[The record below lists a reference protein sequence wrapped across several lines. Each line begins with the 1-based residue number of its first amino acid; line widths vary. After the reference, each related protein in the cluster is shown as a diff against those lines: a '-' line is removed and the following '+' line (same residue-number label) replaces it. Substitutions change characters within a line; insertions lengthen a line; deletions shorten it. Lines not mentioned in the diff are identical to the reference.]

1 MPQIELVPVPLY
13 QPLQPYNSQIDNIP
27 IQGLIDRIL
36 LVNSQVD
43 INSVVLEESQGT
55 QGSISNRLAQSINAD
70 GTLKTSAID
79 AANHNIAEHTDGYVI
94 VDGNPVSYVRML
106 WDERAKLVT
115 IDSGANNLDV
125 LVTVNNSIPSGLPS
139 QISVIG
145 ISEVEFVTGTFELKP
160 SDSVYWSVDADGAIK
175 ANTNFPLSV
184 RHVHNYD
191 IIPVP
196 QNLFTPDYK
205 NYIVTSTATQYRS
218 GSLRVY
224 INGIRLT
231 QSSNITPGK
240 APHGNYVPTGFSS
253 GTPIWMTFTYTED
266 TSSLSSGIITSGK
279 FSLSNAI
286 TAEDV
291 ITIDFDMLYSE

>member
-1 MPQIELVPVPLY
+1 M
-13 QPLQPYNSQIDNIP
+13 
-27 IQGLIDRIL
+27 

-43 INSVVLEESQGT
+43 IDSTILSDAQGT
-55 QGSISNRLAQSINAD
+55 QGTLSNRLSQSINAD

-79 AANHNIAEHTDGYVI
+79 SAQHNIAEHTDGSVI
-94 VDGNPVSYVRML
+94 VDGVPISYVRML
-106 WDERAKLVT
+106 LDERAKLAG
-115 IDSGANNLDV
+115 IDSSANSLDV

-145 ISEVEFVTGTFELKP
+145 ISEVEYVTGTMQLKP
-160 SDSVYWSVDADGAIK
+160 SDSIYWSVDTDGSLQ
-175 ANTNFPLSV
+175 ANTNFPLTV
-184 RHVHNYD
+184 RHLHNYD
-191 IIPVP
+191 IVPVP
-196 QNLFTPDYK
+196 QNLFSPDYK
-205 NYIVTSTATQYRS
+205 NYVVTSTATQYRS

-231 QSSNITPGK
+231 QSGNITPGK

-266 TSSLSSGIITSGK
+266 TASLSNGIITSGK
-279 FSLSNAI
+279 FSLSNPI

-291 ITIDFDMLYSE
+291 ITVDFDMLYTN